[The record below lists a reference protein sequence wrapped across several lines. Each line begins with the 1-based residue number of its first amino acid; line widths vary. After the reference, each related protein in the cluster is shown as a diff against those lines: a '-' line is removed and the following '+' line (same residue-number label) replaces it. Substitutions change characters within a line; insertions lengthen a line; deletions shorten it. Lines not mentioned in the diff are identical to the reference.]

1 MVYLSRQ
8 QKEALRVISV
18 RPRRRGDMSEMKAK
32 NNWAAATIN
41 SLFVRGLLEIEE
53 ERIIPTALGLRY
65 LAEIRDES

>member
-1 MVYLSRQ
+1 
-8 QKEALRVISV
+8 
-18 RPRRRGDMSEMKAK
+18 MSEMKAK